1 MSICDFCSE
10 PHVAWRNPVRSFLA
24 YAVAGV
30 IGQSVGDWAAC
41 MTCHGLIETGDRSG
55 LSERSLRTLL
65 EGNPDMRPAEVEL
78 REQIT
83 RFHRMFF
90 ANRLG
95 TAQEHHEQQQEACRT
110 NREAT

>member
-10 PHVAWRNPVRSFLA
+10 PQVAWRYPVRSFLA

-41 MTCHGLIETGDRSG
+41 TTCHDLIEIGDRAG

-65 EGNPDMRPAEVEL
+65 EGNPDMRLAEVDL
-78 REQIT
+78 HEQIAQ
-83 RFHRMFF
+83 FHGMFF

-95 TAQEHHEQQQEACRT
+95 TAQQQQQACRA
-110 NREAT
+110 NREAI

>member
-10 PHVAWRNPVRSFLA
+10 PQVAWRYPVRSFLA

-41 MTCHGLIETGDRSG
+41 TICHDLIETGDRAG

-65 EGNPDMRPAEVEL
+65 EGNPDMRPAEAEL
-78 REQIT
+78 REQIAQ
-83 RFHRMFF
+83 FHRMFF

-95 TAQEHHEQQQEACRT
+95 TVRQQQQRACRA
-110 NREAT
+110 NREAI